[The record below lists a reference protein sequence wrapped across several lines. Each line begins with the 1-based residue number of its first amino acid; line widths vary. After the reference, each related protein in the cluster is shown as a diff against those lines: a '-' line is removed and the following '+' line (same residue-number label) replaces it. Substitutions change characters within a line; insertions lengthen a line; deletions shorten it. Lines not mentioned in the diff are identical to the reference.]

1 MTADMTFFKKVFAL
15 IVSFSAYPS
24 LGLQPVRRVLIFLLK
39 VAAFAAVLLV
49 VGLVPRFLFH
59 AKGAAE
65 WLGQNLPD
73 SAIVDGKYTTD
84 AELPVRLTHRFFS
97 IHIVASTGAELE
109 EGPDLERP
117 IAFVFE
123 PERLRMLLFTQE
135 PDLEVVER
143 AFPFELVPDGTI
155 NTEYLQELFRK
166 MIWQSLPLEFLVIWL
181 SAFAFAVGLALFLTL
196 INRILVRITQRP
208 DLPLVPMFN
217 LCCLA
222 QTPALMLTSSY
233 IIMGMWRWQMQGIYF
248 IIYTVYWIGG
258 SIAFRRQVPWIAMGP
273 LAQALPA
280 REHAGD
286 ANGTEDDDADDEYA
300 DDEEDTGEEA
310 DPDILRDEADPNG
323 RDSELPLGQDD
334 EDVGEDDDEEERTG
348 DENRGV

>member
-1 MTADMTFFKKVFAL
+1 MTFFKKVFAL

-39 VAAFAAVLLV
+39 VAAFAALLLV

-273 LAQALPA
+273 LAQALPT
-280 REHAGD
+280 RERAGD
-286 ANGTEDDDADDEYA
+286 ANGANGAEDDDADDEYA
-300 DDEEDTGEEA
+300 DEEDTGEEA
-310 DPDILRDEADPNG
+310 DPDIQRDEADANEH
-323 RDSELPLGQDD
+323 DSELPSRQDD
-334 EDVGEDDDEEERTG
+334 DADDEERTG
-348 DENRGV
+348 DENRRA